1 MRQQTAPPPVAPVE
15 EPADP
20 PADEV
25 VVSAHGVG
33 KRFDIY
39 PNDRS
44 RFFELVGNRTHH
56 VEHWAL
62 RGLSFQVRR
71 GRAFGVVGSN
81 GAGKS
86 TLLRLLAGITE
97 PSEGT
102 VAVYGRMATLLDLGV
117 GFHDTFTGRE
127 NIQLTCSLLGMHAEK
142 IEARIPEIIRFA
154 ELGDFIDYPV
164 RTYSTGMHMRLG
176 FAVSTTVPADIIL
189 MDEWLSVGDSDFLI
203 KAEKR
208 LHDYIQKSS
217 ILVLASHSEDLIS
230 KLTNQTLR
238 LEHQT

>member
-1 MRQQTAPPPVAPVE
+1 MAHIKLDQASVE
-15 EPADP
+15 IPIYSNHNRSIKNSLLKNLTKDKVLPHSVKALNNITLNLKDG
-20 PADEV
+20 DRL
-25 VVSAHGVG
+25 GVMG
-33 KRFDIY
+33 
-39 PNDRS
+39 P
-44 RFFELVGNRTHH
+44 
-56 VEHWAL
+56 
-62 RGLSFQVRR
+62 
-71 GRAFGVVGSN
+71 N

-86 TLLRLLAGITE
+86 TLLRTLAGVYHPTSGSIDVSGSIASLIDISLGMD
-97 PSEGT
+97 SE
-102 VAVYGRMATLLDLGV
+102 ATGY
-117 GFHDTFTGRE
+117 E
-127 NIQLTCSLLGMHAEK
+127 NIRMRAIMMGMK
-142 IEARIPEIIRFA
+142 LKQIKLIEEEIADFT
-154 ELGDFIDYPV
+154 ELGKFLELPV

-176 FAVSTTVPADIIL
+176 FAVSTTVPVDIIL

>member
-1 MRQQTAPPPVAPVE
+1 MAHIKLDQASVE
-15 EPADP
+15 IPIYSNHNRSIKNSLLKNLTKDKVLPHSVKALNNITLQLKDG
-20 PADEV
+20 DRL
-25 VVSAHGVG
+25 GVMG
-33 KRFDIY
+33 
-39 PNDRS
+39 P
-44 RFFELVGNRTHH
+44 
-56 VEHWAL
+56 
-62 RGLSFQVRR
+62 
-71 GRAFGVVGSN
+71 N

-86 TLLRLLAGITE
+86 TLLRTLAGVYHPTSGSIDVSGSIASLIDISLGMD
-97 PSEGT
+97 SE
-102 VAVYGRMATLLDLGV
+102 ATGY
-117 GFHDTFTGRE
+117 E
-127 NIQLTCSLLGMHAEK
+127 NIRMRGIMMGMKLKQIKLIEDEIAE
-142 IEARIPEIIRFA
+142 FT
-154 ELGDFIDYPV
+154 ELGKFLELPI

-238 LEHQT
+238 LDHQT

>member
-1 MRQQTAPPPVAPVE
+1 MAHIKLDQASVE
-15 EPADP
+15 IPIYSNHNRSIKKSLLKNFTKDKVLPHSVKALNNITLNLKDG
-20 PADEV
+20 DRL
-25 VVSAHGVG
+25 GVMG
-33 KRFDIY
+33 
-39 PNDRS
+39 P
-44 RFFELVGNRTHH
+44 
-56 VEHWAL
+56 
-62 RGLSFQVRR
+62 
-71 GRAFGVVGSN
+71 N

-86 TLLRLLAGITE
+86 TLLRTLAG
-97 PSEGT
+97 
-102 VAVYGRMATLLDLGV
+102 VYHPTSGSIDVSGSIASLIDISLGMDAEATGY
-117 GFHDTFTGRE
+117 E
-127 NIQLTCSLLGMHAEK
+127 NIRMRGIIMGMKLKQIKTIEEEIAE
-142 IEARIPEIIRFA
+142 FT
-154 ELGDFIDYPV
+154 ELGNFLELPI

-217 ILVLASHSEDLIS
+217 ILVIASHSEDLIS